1 MSAKAACGV
10 FLGVLFLLIF
20 LAAIVPTSVSW
31 PATTPLVTTA
41 GAALW
46 KGRTFEVVLQSII
59 ILGGVIS
66 ILLLLGSEKTKEL
79 HP

>member
-20 LAAIVPTSVSW
+20 IAAIVPGSASW
-31 PATTPLVTTA
+31 PATPPLVTAA

-46 KGRTFEVVLQSII
+46 KGRTFEVVLQGII
-59 ILGGVIS
+59 ILAGVVS
-66 ILLLLGSEKTKEL
+66 ILLLLGSEKTEEL